1 MPGGQGRLAPLLRD
15 RRHLA
20 AHEGAWRPLCPAP
33 VGETEAPQNPV
44 AIGLRSRS
52 SLRYQQAEKKW
63 GRLLGKPP
71 RNLLTPPGKNERRQT
86 VAPRRSTAKIR
97 LMMASTSR
105 MWTHAPIVEPETRP
119 STHRTSRITVMVQ
132 SMLYLLCRKGRSRTV
147 GKRASRQRTTRAGAR
162 PGRQRSHRNILAAHT
177 GVHAT
182 FWLPCCGDRCALRW
196 PRERSPRWRAP
207 LWTIGISRQTILPLA
222 LLPFLPASIAAKQ
235 ALFLGCAFANAALGV
250 AGNNAWTS
258 WMGDL
263 VPRAVR
269 GRYF

>member
-147 GKRASRQRTTRAGAR
+147 GKRASRQRSTLAGAR
-162 PGRQRSHRNILAAHT
+162 WGRRAHRNILAAHP
-177 GVHAT
+177 GERAMLWMACCVN
-182 FWLPCCGDRCALRW
+182 PCGIPWSRGRL
-196 PRERSPRWRAP
+196 PRWWAP
-207 LWTIGISRQTILPLA
+207 ARPVES
-222 LLPFLPASIAAKQ
+222 
-235 ALFLGCAFANAALGV
+235 
-250 AGNNAWTS
+250 
-258 WMGDL
+258 
-263 VPRAVR
+263 
-269 GRYF
+269 